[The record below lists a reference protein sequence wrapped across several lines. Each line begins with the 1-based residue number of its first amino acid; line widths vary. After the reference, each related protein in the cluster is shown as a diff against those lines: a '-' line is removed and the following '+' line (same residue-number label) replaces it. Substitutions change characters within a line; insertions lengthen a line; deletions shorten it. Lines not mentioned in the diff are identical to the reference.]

1 VTYNSSGVPWVRA
14 FFLVIEEEVGWDGMG
29 WERMGKDADQ
39 TVVILRGV
47 GGKHTETQR
56 YFRARTYA

>member
-1 VTYNSSGVPWVRA
+1 VGQS
-14 FFLVIEEEVGWDGMG
+14 FFHVIEEEVGWDG
-29 WERMGKDADQ
+29 MGKDADQ